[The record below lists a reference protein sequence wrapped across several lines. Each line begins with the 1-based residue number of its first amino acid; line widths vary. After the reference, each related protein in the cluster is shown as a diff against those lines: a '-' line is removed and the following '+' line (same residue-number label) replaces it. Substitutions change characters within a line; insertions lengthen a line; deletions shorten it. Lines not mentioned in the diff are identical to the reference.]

1 VREDWVTADVSNSL
15 RPGAQAASDRSARRV
30 PLCVEGVVVV
40 RVALFVARARV
51 GSRVAVVAE
60 YAVVSD
66 VLGVG
71 VELTRALT
79 VVEFT
84 AGVCAAGAG
93 SGWIGARA
101 CVGGR

>member
-15 RPGAQAASDRSARRV
+15 RPGAQAASDRSAGPAPPCAER
-30 PLCVEGVVVV
+30 VVVL
-40 RVALFVARARV
+40 RVALLVARARV

-66 VLGVG
+66 VLEVG

-79 VVEFT
+79 VVERT

-93 SGWIGARA
+93 SGRIGAWVG
-101 CVGGR
+101 VGGR